1 MHEIVEIKFTELLDK
16 VSAYASESELDDL
29 REAFDLSKKI
39 FADRRWVNGETY
51 IVHPLDV
58 AVMLAGMRQ
67 DIPSLAAALLH
78 DCDRHG
84 QDVAQG
90 IGEETRGLLMG
101 YGRLRE
107 IDDRSQSLEQSDNLR
122 RMIINEARDLR
133 TLILYLVDHT
143 QIMINLDHFTKLEK
157 GRILEKSV
165 KVYAPLSGKL
175 GIHRVKSRL
184 EDIGFRHTNP
194 DDYDG
199 VMGALSETKN
209 EREKYISRITGLLG
223 AMCRD
228 RGIETDVFG
237 RVKHSYSIYQK
248 MKRQSVTMDGIYDI
262 IAFRIIVDSE
272 QQCWEVLGI
281 IHGRWSPIP
290 GRFRDYLS
298 VPKKNGYRSLHTSV
312 TGPGNKR
319 IEIQIRT
326 REMHRVAEE
335 GIAAHWRYKAKG
347 KKRISPI
354 EEKQL
359 KWITS
364 SLEEDGEERGGEE
377 IFSSEIYVFTPA
389 GDVIALPKGATPLD
403 FAYAIHTNIG
413 HRCTAALVNGNMAA
427 LSHELASGDL
437 VKVVTKPGQHPRK
450 DWLDM
455 AATTRAKTKIRSYL
469 NAILRK
475 EQIEKGRDI
484 LEKFLRDKSM
494 SLHKMEKK
502 GKLGKVAEEIRSPG
516 MNEVYI
522 RIASGKVA
530 LEEIY
535 EILKPPVEKEEAR
548 EEDEIDERM
557 FEGIRRD
564 SGEIRIGDIGNL
576 LVKFAGCCK
585 PLPGDKVTGFITR
598 GRGITI
604 HRANCPN
611 LLAGDSE
618 RRVSISWNIA
628 QGVKSKAGIRVITED
643 VPGILAKLTQFIAS
657 KGINVTAA
665 RSEKKSDGSVVNL
678 FTFEIS
684 NTSELVSLIRA
695 LERVTGVQDIERV

>member
-1 MHEIVEIKFTELLDK
+1 MISIVETKFTDLLDK
-16 VSAYASESELDDL
+16 VSEYATESELDDL

-39 FADRRWVNGETY
+39 FADRKWVNGETY
-51 IVHPLDV
+51 IVHPLEV
-58 AVMLAGMRQ
+58 ADMLAGMRQ

-84 QDVAQG
+84 QDVAHE
-90 IGEETRGLLMG
+90 IGEETKGLLRG

-143 QIMINLDHFTKLEK
+143 QIMINLDHFTDLERS
-157 GRILEKSV
+157 RILEKSV
-165 KVYAPLSGKL
+165 KVYAPLSGRL

-184 EDIGFRHTNP
+184 EDIGFQHTDP
-194 DDYDG
+194 DDYNG
-199 VMGALSETKN
+199 VISALSETKN
-209 EREKYISRITGLLG
+209 EREKYISRIADLLT
-223 AMCRD
+223 AMCGD
-228 RGIETDVFG
+228 KGIAADVFG
-237 RVKHSYSIYQK
+237 RVKHSFSIYKK
-248 MKRQSVTMDGIYDI
+248 MKRQNVTMDGIYDI

-312 TGPGNKR
+312 MGPGNKR

-326 REMHRVAEE
+326 REMNRVAEE
-335 GIAAHWRYKAKG
+335 GIAAHWRYKTGG

-364 SLEEDGEERGGEE
+364 SLEEEGGKQVGED

-403 FAYAIHTNIG
+403 FAYAIHTNVG
-413 HRCTAALVNGNMAA
+413 HRCTAALVNGNMVP
-427 LSHELASGDL
+427 LSHELGSGDL

-475 EQIEKGRDI
+475 EQITKGREI

-502 GKLGKVAEEIRSPG
+502 GRLGKVVEKIRSPG

-522 RIASGKVA
+522 RIAAGKVA
-530 LEEIY
+530 PEEIY

-576 LVKFAGCCK
+576 LVRFAGCCK
-585 PLPGDKVTGFITR
+585 PLPGDKVMGFITR

-643 VPGILAKLTQFIAS
+643 VPNILAKLTQFIAS
-657 KGINVTAA
+657 RGVNVTAA

-695 LERVTGVQDIERV
+695 LERVTGVTNIERV